1 MKFIDSIKIKYKNYR
16 ENRKSYIESVRA
28 WKTREV
34 PKEDLE
40 FDRDFEM
47 VEKIPYKDKSDNLGI
62 DNINM
67 ENMYTSE
74 WFDLRHQYGEQ
85 YMFLRFRFKKMNDR
99 TLDRLKFVLKYL
111 CNFELPSSEIS
122 IIKESYNFVELYVL
136 KPIGFGSKSQPI
148 KIKYRN
154 I

>member
-1 MKFIDSIKIKYKNYR
+1 MKIIESIKEKYR
-16 ENRKSYIESVRA
+16 SYIEGRESFIEIKRA
-28 WKTREV
+28 WNTREI
-34 PKEDLE
+34 PKEELE

-47 VEKIPYKDKSDNLGI
+47 IEKIPYKDKSDNLGI

-74 WFDLRHQYGEQ
+74 WFELRHQFGEQ

-111 CNFELPSSEIS
+111 YNFELPSSEIS
-122 IIKESYNFVELYVL
+122 MIKESYKFVELYVL
-136 KPIGFGSKSQPI
+136 KPVSFENKSQSV

>member
-1 MKFIDSIKIKYKNYR
+1 MKIIESIKGKY
-16 ENRKSYIESVRA
+16 KSYIANRRNYIESKRA
-28 WKTREV
+28 WNTREV

-47 VEKIPYKDKSDNLGI
+47 IDKIPYKDKSDNLGI

-67 ENMYTSE
+67 ENMYNSE
-74 WFDLRHQYGEQ
+74 WFELRHQFGEK
-85 YMFLRFRFKKMNDR
+85 YMFLRFKFKKMNDK

-111 CNFELPSSEIS
+111 YNFELPSSEIS
-122 IIKESYNFVELYVL
+122 VIKESYDLVELYVL
-136 KPIGFGSKSQPI
+136 KPISFGSKNQAV